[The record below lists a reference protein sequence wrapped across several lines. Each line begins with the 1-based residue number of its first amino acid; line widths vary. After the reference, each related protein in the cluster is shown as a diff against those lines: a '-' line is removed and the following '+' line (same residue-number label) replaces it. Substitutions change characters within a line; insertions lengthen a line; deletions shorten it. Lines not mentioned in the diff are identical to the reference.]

1 MTIKQII
8 RLLWKN
14 KFWILLTPI
23 FVAVG
28 VFFLT
33 QNLPRVYETSTLVFT
48 NPTSDRGATDGG
60 VIRMDFYTSN
70 NLFDNLTLLVKS
82 RKTIKEASLQ
92 LLAKHLS
99 LPEQIDKVICEEAY
113 FNLKSHFP
121 FSVWEQL
128 AVENDE
134 EKTLQ
139 NILQNLEEDKNSPI
153 EYLLRVHEHYSIN
166 KIIER
171 LSVSR
176 KFSSDMMEIKYYTN
190 DPGICFY
197 TLKAITESF
206 MDRYSNIKE
215 LENINTITYFQNQL
229 ALAQE
234 KLRNAEESLKGFMTE
249 NRILNYYEQGKY
261 LDIAKLE
268 HDQDEER
275 SRRLLSGT
283 DYSLEQIEQMFENF
297 DERQIIIENISNIQD
312 QIVSRRMEIQGR
324 SVMSDQ
330 TSQTAQL
337 ENEIQELEGEIKGLS
352 GELFKNNN
360 SLQGVQRETILDEW
374 LRLKISYEQQKQAL
388 DVMKTRKAYLL
399 EKIDEFA
406 PLGAELKKLEREV
419 SVNEDQY
426 LSILHGLNMAYLQ
439 KYDLEMSS
447 SQKLIDEPYYPKTP
461 TASKRMLMVVGG
473 MLGTGVSVLAVV
485 LLSFFIDTTI
495 KSGKN
500 ASELT
505 GLPVAGGWVDEQKV
519 AKNVFLDKLR
529 NKQIKR
535 FYNNLSK
542 HLPQD
547 GKKVLVFYSHM
558 DGEGKTFLI
567 QNLINELLN
576 QNRSTVYWGNEKD
589 AATMPCETQVL
600 GKKSPANPSEETDYL
615 EENISQSPQEFI
627 LWELPNSIEKP
638 LNYSAINKASA
649 IILVMSANRKWSSS
663 DTHFHNSLVEMIKP
677 PHLLWINRMDGD
689 ELEDINGEIPRK
701 RSLIRTK
708 IKRMLS

>member
-14 KFWILLTPI
+14 KFWIILTPI

-82 RKTIKEASLQ
+82 RKTIKEASLR

-99 LPEQIDKVICEEAY
+99 LPEQREDIIFEESY
-113 FNLKSHFP
+113 SDLKKQIPSE
-121 FSVWEQL
+121 VWTKL
-128 AVENDE
+128 AVKDDE

-139 NILQNLEEDKNSPI
+139 NIIQNLEEDKDSPI
-153 EYLLRVHEHYSIN
+153 DYILREHEHYSIN

-176 KFSSDMMEIKYYTN
+176 KFSSDMMEIKYSTD
-190 DPGICFY
+190 DPGICYY
-197 TLKAITESF
+197 TLEAIAESF
-206 MDRYSNIKE
+206 MVRYSGIKE
-215 LENINTITYFQNQL
+215 QENVNTIAYFQNQL
-229 ALAQE
+229 LLAQE
-234 KLRNAEESLKGFMTE
+234 KLKTAEGVLKGFMTE

-268 HDQDEER
+268 HEQDEER

-283 DYSLEQIEQMFENF
+283 NYNLEQIEQMFENF
-297 DERQIIIENISNIQD
+297 DKRQIIIENISTIQD

-324 SVMSDQ
+324 SAMNNQ
-330 TSQTAQL
+330 TTQTTQL
-337 ENEIQELEGEIKGLS
+337 ESEIRELEKEIKGLS
-352 GELFKNNN
+352 DELFRNNN
-360 SLQGVQRETILDEW
+360 SLQGIQRETILEEW
-374 LRLKISYEQQKQAL
+374 LSLKISYEEQKQAL
-388 DVMKTRKAYLL
+388 EVMKTRKAYLL
-399 EKIDEFA
+399 EKIEEFA

-447 SQKLIDEPYYPKTP
+447 SQKLIDEPYYPKKP
-461 TASKRMLMVVGG
+461 AASKRMLMVIGG
-473 MLGTGVSVLAVV
+473 MLGTGVSVLAII
-485 LLSFFIDTTI
+485 LLSFFVDTTI
-495 KSGKN
+495 KSAKN

-505 GLPVAGGWVDEQKV
+505 ALPLAGGWVNEQKMP
-519 AKNVFLDKLR
+519 KNVFMDELR
-529 NKQIKR
+529 NKQIKQ

-542 HLPQD
+542 HLPQE
-547 GKKVLVFYSHM
+547 GKKILMFYSHI

-567 QNLINELLN
+567 QNLINEL
-576 QNRSTVYWGNEKD
+576 QDQKRSIAYWGNKED
-589 AATMPCETQVL
+589 AATMSCETLVL
-600 GKKSPANPSEETDYL
+600 DDETNPSQERSFLQEKI
-615 EENISQSPQEFI
+615 EQSPHEFI

-638 LNYSAINKASA
+638 INYSLINNANA
-649 IILVMSANRKWSSS
+649 VILVMSADRKWSSS
-663 DTHFHNSLVEMIKP
+663 DTHFHKSILEMITP
-677 PHLLWINRMDGD
+677 PHLLWLNNMDGD

-701 RSLIRTK
+701 RSFIRTK
-708 IKRMLS
+708 IKKILS